1 MKRHISYQLD
11 ISTSKDIA
19 RIANRRGVTESAL
32 VDLILKEHMAE
43 YDRAEMSLENVKI
56 GHVADAIV
64 RSRKKTG

>member
-11 ISTSKDIA
+11 ISTIKDIA
-19 RIANRRGVTESAL
+19 RIANRRGVSESAL

-43 YDRAEMSLENVKI
+43 YDGAEMSLENVKI